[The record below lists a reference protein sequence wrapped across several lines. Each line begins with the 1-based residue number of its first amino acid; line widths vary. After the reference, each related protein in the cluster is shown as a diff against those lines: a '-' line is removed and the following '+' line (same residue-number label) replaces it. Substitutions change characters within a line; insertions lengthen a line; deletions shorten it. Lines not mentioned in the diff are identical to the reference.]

1 MLRLAK
7 MDATSEGA
15 KGPAG
20 LTVTATA
27 PSDPKDKADLIS
39 QQNGDVQKESVK
51 DLQCLCV
58 DLGLS
63 GELGSK
69 TKCRKVCQPQTRQK
83 GTDLDLCQEIK
94 NVNVNIGQFL
104 KSKNKPDDVKFFE
117 DKRALVKYT
126 AETDS
131 FYPQNKLPKGD
142 PLRAL
147 LKHMFG

>member
-1 MLRLAK
+1 MSRWIK
-7 MDATSEGA
+7 KDAAEDLS
-15 KGPAG
+15 KGVAG
-20 LTVTATA
+20 LTIDSARPSNRKKKKKARLVTRW
-27 PSDPKDKADLIS
+27 KAYIRGGTLRDF
-39 QQNGDVQKESVK
+39 QR
-51 DLQCLCV
+51 LCV

-63 GELGSK
+63 GSLD
-69 TKCRKVCQPQTRQK
+69 TKEKYH
-83 GTDLDLCQEIK
+83 DAIK

-126 AETDS
+126 AETNS
-131 FYPQNKLPKGD
+131 FYPKNKLHKGD